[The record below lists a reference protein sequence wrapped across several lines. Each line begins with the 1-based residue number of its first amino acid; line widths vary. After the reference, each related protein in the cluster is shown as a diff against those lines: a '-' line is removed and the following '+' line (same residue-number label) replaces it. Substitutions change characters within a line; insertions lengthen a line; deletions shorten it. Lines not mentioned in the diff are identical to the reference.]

1 MSWTESELRIR
12 SIEER
17 LEDILDEED
26 FSDFTEDQRH
36 LMLDRLEVFGERG
49 VRELIGDWKEGS
61 Q

>member
-1 MSWTESELRIR
+1 MSWSESELRIR

-36 LMLDRLEVFGERG
+36 LMLDKLEVFGELV
-49 VRELIGDWKEGS
+49 VRASIRDWKVGA
-61 Q
+61 